1 MQQHKLKQRI
11 LSSLLILAMILTM
24 IPSALAFAGTPD
36 ANGHPPSN
44 GTGDATSA
52 GNQYN
57 GREDTHMKRNKI
69 KKSGEI

>member
-1 MQQHKLKQRI
+1 MRQHKLKQRI

-24 IPSALAFAGTPD
+24 IPSAFAGTPD
-36 ANGHPPSN
+36 ASGHPPSN